1 MEGWVCSPP
10 AVHRRALSPVPAGD
24 CAGLKLPGSALNPVA
39 THLCRSF
46 LLRAKPLCRLTA
58 TQNIQGS
65 QFNHQR
71 LMEKTHSPSPQIL
84 LQMALSSAGAAQGSQ
99 DSFYCLPGFCFPP
112 PSFSP
117 PLCLAVCAL
126 YTWCTHHTL
135 CACVHLC
142 VHVCRCVPV
151 SVCKHV
157 CCVYLCDRVPIC
169 MYIFVCAP
177 VCMYLHVCI
186 YVCMC
191 ISVYMCMCVLTCTR
205 VHVCAL
211 CPCITCVHACIYVYM
226 CALSMYLH
234 MCICVSMWMCV
245 FVCVHV

>member
-1 MEGWVCSPP
+1 MEGWACSPP

-99 DSFYCLPGFCFPP
+99 DSFYCLPGFSFPHP
-112 PSFSP
+112 ASLLPSVWLSVHYIP
-117 PLCLAVCAL
+117 GAHTIPCVHVCICVYMYADVCL
-126 YTWCTHHTL
+126 YL
-135 CACVHLC
+135 CANMCAVYTCVNVSLYACIYLCVHLC
-142 VHVCRCVPV
+142 ACICMCV
-151 SVCKHV
+151 SMCA
-157 CCVYLCDRVPIC
+157 CVYLCIC
-169 MYIFVCAP
+169 VCVYLHAH
-177 VCMYLHVCI
+177 VCMYVP
-186 YVCMC
+186 
-191 ISVYMCMCVLTCTR
+191 
-205 VHVCAL
+205 CAR
-211 CPCITCVHACIYVYM
+211 A
-226 CALSMYLH
+226 
-234 MCICVSMWMCV
+234 
-245 FVCVHV
+245 